1 MIIKTGIMKTTV
13 FVTMVLFFLVTGC
26 KKQDHAELTAQEWQ
40 LKEMSGLSSKPEKMP
55 TLLFTDSTA
64 LYGFAGCN
72 RFFGTYTVEGK
83 DKLKIKVGG
92 VTMMFCPDMAVE
104 DQYLTELKRIASY
117 HIEPNLL
124 QLKDSAGTIRMTFIP
139 KDKVK
144 QLGVSEDRQGCN
156 EAAGYTWSEVRKSCI
171 RLFESGVQL
180 TSVKDTAE
188 SLAAYIVFSADSL
201 QAEVF
206 VPNMDIHPILER
218 RNLPIGRYAW
228 NQEDDD
234 SFNIRQVGDKWII
247 DQANSL
253 LYHQSR

>member
-1 MIIKTGIMKTTV
+1 M
-13 FVTMVLFFLVTGC
+13 
-26 KKQDHAELTAQEWQ
+26 
-40 LKEMSGLSSKPEKMP
+40 
-55 TLLFTDSTA
+55 
-64 LYGFAGCN
+64 
-72 RFFGTYTVEGK
+72 
-83 DKLKIKVGG
+83 
-92 VTMMFCPDMAVE
+92 
-104 DQYLTELKRIASY
+104 
-117 HIEPNLL
+117 
-124 QLKDSAGTIRMTFIP
+124 KDSAGTIRMTFIP

-218 RNLPIGRYAW
+218 RNLPNGRYAW
-228 NQEDDD
+228 NQEDDANFED
-234 SFNIRQVGDKWII
+234 AIVISERIQREDIFTSVHVDEYIMEVLSLIHISRRAAPKHATGDRYTPR
-247 DQANSL
+247 L
-253 LYHQSR
+253 LFRSYTDLSVKYCI

>member
-1 MIIKTGIMKTTV
+1 MKTTV

-26 KKQDHAELTAQEWQ
+26 KKQDHAELTAPGMAVKRDERA
-40 LKEMSGLSSKPEKMP
+40 LFKAREKMP

-201 QAEVF
+201 PSRSICAEYG
-206 VPNMDIHPILER
+206 HTSYLR
-218 RNLPIGRYAW
+218 A
-228 NQEDDD
+228 
-234 SFNIRQVGDKWII
+234 
-247 DQANSL
+247 
-253 LYHQSR
+253 